1 MFVLHHRVH
10 KSELQ
15 NYLFLRY
22 VVLSL
27 SAFWCTGVILPT
39 PVHGKMAHKPSA
51 AHSRARESQQ
61 MTPVHRFHLSCS
73 EDSVT
78 GITKSWEDIVL
89 IVQTFVKG
97 CKIDIHIRMHF
108 LNGFDALRR
117 CNKTHE
123 SD

>member
-1 MFVLHHRVH
+1 MFYIIAYISQSCRTISFYDMWYCHYRHFGARG
-10 KSELQ
+10 S
-15 NYLFLRY
+15 F
-22 VVLSL
+22 
-27 SAFWCTGVILPT
+27 LPT
-39 PVHGKMAHKPSA
+39 PVHGKMAHKPSV

-108 LNGFDALRR
+108 LNGFDALR
-117 CNKTHE
+117 
-123 SD
+123 